1 MGILSWIIIGG
12 IAGWIGSMLTT
23 NDRQMGCLTNVVVGI
38 IGSFIGGYVFSFFGG
53 YGVTGFNVWSLVVA
67 VIGSV
72 IFLTIINL
80 FRK

>member
-12 IAGWIGSMLTT
+12 IAGWIGSIITR
-23 NDRQMGCLTNVVVGI
+23 NDRQMGCITNVIIGI
-38 IGSFIGGYVFSFFGG
+38 IGSFIGGYVVNFFGG
-53 YGVTGFNVWSLVVA
+53 YGVTGLNVWSIIVA

-72 IFLTIINL
+72 IFLSIINL